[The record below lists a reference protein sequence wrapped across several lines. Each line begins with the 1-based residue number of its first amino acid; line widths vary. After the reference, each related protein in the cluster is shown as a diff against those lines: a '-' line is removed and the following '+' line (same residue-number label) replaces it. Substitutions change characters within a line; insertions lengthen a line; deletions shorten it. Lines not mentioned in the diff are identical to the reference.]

1 MVDNMLD
8 SFNFR
13 PIRVSSRELLG
24 ELKNKLTNKEYTEIS
39 DISNSRVGEILDL
52 LKESDF
58 LGEFEVIKAVER
70 EENAKF
76 DAVASIVSP
85 ISCNACS
92 TSKDNQSWLI
102 YDYRDYETLLNFSL
116 VVCADCGTIEEQAS
130 DTPLSVAIG
139 LCKLLKLDKKI

>member
-1 MVDNMLD
+1 MLD

>member
-1 MVDNMLD
+1 MVDSMLD
-8 SFNFR
+8 SFNFL
-13 PIRVSSRELLG
+13 PIRVASTELLG
-24 ELKNKLTNKEYTEIS
+24 DLKDKLTNREYTEITK
-39 DISNSRVGEILDL
+39 IPGSRVGEILDL

-58 LGEFEVIKAVER
+58 LGEFNIIKAVEK

-76 DAVASIVSP
+76 DAVASIISP

-92 TSKDNQSWLI
+92 ISKDNQNWLI

-130 DTPLSVAIG
+130 DTPLSAAIG
-139 LCKLLKLDKKI
+139 LCKLLELDKKI